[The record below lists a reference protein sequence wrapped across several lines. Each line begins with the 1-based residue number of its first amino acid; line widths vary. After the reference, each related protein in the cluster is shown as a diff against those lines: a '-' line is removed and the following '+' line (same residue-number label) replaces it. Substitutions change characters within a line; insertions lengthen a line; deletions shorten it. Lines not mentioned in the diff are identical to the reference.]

1 MDGKGRLVPVCT
13 KLHMAFA
20 AVYLQLGVQDL
31 FFFMKAEH
39 LSGVKPDSCVRG

>member
-1 MDGKGRLVPVCT
+1 MDGKGGLAPMCT

-31 FFFMKAEH
+31 FTKAE
-39 LSGVKPDSCVRG
+39 V